1 MVEKASITDRA
12 QKDSKNMQNRKVKAL
27 AVPVLALGL
36 ILGTTPVQAADPTGK
51 SKSKTSRSQAR
62 SALKLN
68 PNAVP
73 VSAEAISIAIA
84 AAVSKDNGARYR
96 AGGTGPD
103 AFDCSG
109 LVRWSYAQAGV
120 KLPGGSTN
128 QVNVVLPISKDQLQP
143 GDLVFSGRGK
153 GGISHVSLYIGDGKV
168 VHATNA
174 RNTLANQI
182 RIDDLDSSWVLTHKA
197 YGRVVQ

>member
-1 MVEKASITDRA
+1 
-12 QKDSKNMQNRKVKAL
+12 MQNRKVKAL
-27 AVPVLALGL
+27 AVPFLALGL
-36 ILGTTPVQAADPTGK
+36 MVSTTPVQAADPTSK
-51 SKSKTSRSQAR
+51 PKSKTSRSQAR
-62 SALKLN
+62 TAVKLN

-73 VSAEAISIAIA
+73 VSADVIAIAIA

-96 AGGTGPD
+96 AGGTGPN

-120 KLPGGSTN
+120 TLPGGSTN
-128 QVNVVLPISKDQLQP
+128 QVKVTLPITKDQLQP
-143 GDLVFSGRGK
+143 GDLVFSGSRK

-168 VHATNA
+168 MHATNA
-174 RNTLANQI
+174 RNTPANQF
-182 RIDDLDSSWVLTHKA
+182 RIDALDSSWVLTHKA

>member
-1 MVEKASITDRA
+1 
-12 QKDSKNMQNRKVKAL
+12 MQFRKVKL
-27 AVPVLALGL
+27 FAVPAISLGL

-51 SKSKTSRSQAR
+51 PKSKTSRSQAR
-62 SALKLN
+62 TVLKLN

-73 VSAEAISIAIA
+73 VSAEVIATAIA

-120 KLPGGSTN
+120 TLPGGSTN
-128 QVNVVLPISKDQLQP
+128 QVKVVQPITKDQLQP
-143 GDLVFSGRGK
+143 GDLVFSGSRK

-174 RNTLANQI
+174 RNTPANQI
-182 RIDDLDSSWVLTHKA
+182 RIDTLDSSWVLTHKA